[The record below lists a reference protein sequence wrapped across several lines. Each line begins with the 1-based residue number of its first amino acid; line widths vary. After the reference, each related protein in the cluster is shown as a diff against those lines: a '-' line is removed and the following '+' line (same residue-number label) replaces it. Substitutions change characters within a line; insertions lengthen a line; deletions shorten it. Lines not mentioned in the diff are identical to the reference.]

1 MYHTYIIYTYMY
13 LRILQRIGCISMHT
27 SCGQGGDI
35 KHRITLNVGFQEVI
49 TKYSVMSYYQVGRVI
64 IKAMWTMIDDLQ
76 CLLFTRCHMYMYLNS
91 YIPYYCSLLSC
102 ISSISFSSSLSF
114 FGSPLVSS
122 IDGDDIV
129 VVNSS

>member
-1 MYHTYIIYTYMY
+1 
-13 LRILQRIGCISMHT
+13 MHT

-76 CLLFTRCHMYMYLNS
+76 CLLFTRCHNVHVPEFLYT
-91 YIPYYCSLLSC
+91 ILLFFT
-102 ISSISFSSSLSF
+102 IMHLLHLLLLLPFFLWLSTRQ
-114 FGSPLVSS
+114 
-122 IDGDDIV
+122 
-129 VVNSS
+129 